1 MSKIKPKDLHVMLIK
16 AKPAHAFVRK
26 HHYSGKS
33 VNNSQLHFGV
43 FANGILGGVLQYGP
57 PMDKRKLINLVQDTQ
72 WSEFLELNRMVFADW
87 LPRNSESRCIGYTL
101 RWIKK
106 NYPHMKWV
114 VSFADATQCGDGTIY
129 RAAGF
134 HLTNINKNKTLIRLP
149 NGSIAANITYS
160 KGKYILN
167 GKGKAAVPEGS
178 EPLQGYQLRYIK
190 LLDPALENKLN
201 CKILPYSAIQAQGAA
216 MYRGERSAGV

>member
-26 HHYSGKS
+26 QHYSGKS

-57 PMDKRKLINLVQDTQ
+57 PFDKRKLIGLVEGTG
-72 WSEFLELNRMVFADW
+72 WNEFLELNRMAFADW

-134 HLTNINKNKTLIRLP
+134 YLTQIRENTSMIQLP
-149 NGSIAANITYS
+149 DGSIAASMTYT
-160 KGKYILN
+160 KGKHILKN
-167 GKGKAAVPEGS
+167 KGKAAVPEGFK
-178 EPLQGYQLRYIK
+178 PLQGYQMRYIK

-201 CKILPYSAIQAQGAA
+201 FKILPYSAIKAQGAA
-216 MYRGERSAGV
+216 MYRGERPAGV